1 MNKHNRQSFLGPRSE
16 EILRSLRVSVV
27 GVGGGGSHIG
37 QQLGHIGVG
46 TVRTFDHDRVE
57 DTNLNRLVGATEQD
71 VLQETLKVQV
81 MERLIKGVDSKIEVR
96 SYDTEWQNAAA
107 ALHDSDVV
115 LGAVDSFSDRRQLE
129 TLARRYLIPY
139 LDIGMDVHSTGDH
152 YAIGGQVFLSMPG
165 QPCMQ
170 CLGLVTDEAV
180 AQEAAR
186 YGAAGSRPQVV
197 WPNGVLAST
206 AIGLFMQL
214 VTPWCPVT
222 TSAVL
227 LEYDGNAHT
236 LVRSNKMDLIDHIK
250 CPHFTSPHDVG
261 DPFLE

>member
-1 MNKHNRQSFLGPRSE
+1 MNKHQRQSFLGPRSE
-16 EILRSLRVSVV
+16 EVLGSLRVSVV

-37 QQLGHIGVG
+37 QQLAHIGVG
-46 TVRTFDHDRVE
+46 AVRAFDHDHVE

-71 VLQETLKVQV
+71 VLQETLKVRV
-81 MERLIKGVDSKIEVR
+81 MERLINGVDSKIQVT
-96 SYDTEWQNAAA
+96 SYTTKWQDAAS
-107 ALHDSDVV
+107 ALHDSDVIF
-115 LGAVDSFSDRRQLE
+115 GGVDSFSERRQLE

-139 LDIGMDVHSTGDH
+139 LDIGMDVHSIGDH
-152 YAIGGQVFLSMPG
+152 YVIGGQVFLSMPG
-165 QPCMQ
+165 QSCMQ

-186 YGAAGSRPQVV
+186 YGAAGNRPQVV

-206 AIGLFMQL
+206 AIGLFVQL
-214 VTPWCPVT
+214 VTPWSPVT

-236 LVRSNKMDLIDHIK
+236 VVRSNKMDLIGQIK
-250 CPHFTSPHDVG
+250 CPHFTSPQDLG
-261 DPFLE
+261 DPFL

>member
-1 MNKHNRQSFLGPRSE
+1 MNKHQRQSFLGPRSE

-46 TVRTFDHDRVE
+46 AVRTFDHDHVE
-57 DTNLNRLVGATEQD
+57 ETNLNRLVGATEQD
-71 VLQETLKVQV
+71 VLREMLKVHV
-81 MERLIKGVDSKIEVR
+81 MERLIKGIDSTIQVT
-96 SYDTEWQNAAA
+96 SYTTKWQDAAA

-115 LGAVDSFSDRRQLE
+115 FGAVDSFSERRQLE

-139 LDIGMDVHSTGDH
+139 LDIGMDVHATEDH
-152 YAIGGQVFLSMPG
+152 YVIGGQVFLSMPG

-170 CLGLVTDEAV
+170 CMGLVTDEAV

-206 AIGLFMQL
+206 AIGLFIQL

-222 TSAVL
+222 SRAVL
-227 LEYDGNAHT
+227 LEYDGNTHT
-236 LVRSNKMDLIDHIK
+236 VERSNKMGLLDQIK
-250 CPHFTSPHDVG
+250 CPHFTSPQDLG